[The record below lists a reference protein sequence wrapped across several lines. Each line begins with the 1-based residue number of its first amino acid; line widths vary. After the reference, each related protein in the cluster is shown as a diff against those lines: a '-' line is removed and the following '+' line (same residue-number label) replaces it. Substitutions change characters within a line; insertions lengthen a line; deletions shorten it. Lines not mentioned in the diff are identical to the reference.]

1 MTPTEHATVTGLVK
15 KATDLAQS
23 LLAKNQALGARL
35 ATEQEAAAAAD
46 ALVQARLL
54 DPAEKEAAARTLAD
68 PKNALQTLVNVAQ
81 EFHAALAGTPGQ
93 PLAKAAADAGPR
105 GAAADDTS
113 LEFHAA
119 EWHAELSKLA
129 AQVPDLV

>member
-1 MTPTEHATVTGLVK
+1 MTPAEHATVTGLVK

-23 LLAKNQALGARL
+23 LLGKNQALDAKL
-35 ATEQEAAAAAD
+35 ATDAEAAAAAD
-46 ALVQARLL
+46 ALIQARLL
-54 DPAEKEAAARTLAD
+54 DPAQKEAAALTLAD
-68 PKNALQTLVNVAQ
+68 PKKALQTLVNVAQ

-93 PLAKAAADAGPR
+93 PLAKAAAEHAPR
-105 GAAADDTS
+105 GDDTS